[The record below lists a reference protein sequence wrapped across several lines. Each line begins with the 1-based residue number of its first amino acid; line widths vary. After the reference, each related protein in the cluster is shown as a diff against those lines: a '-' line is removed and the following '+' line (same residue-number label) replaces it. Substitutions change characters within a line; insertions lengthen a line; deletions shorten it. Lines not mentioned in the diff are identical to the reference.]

1 MSALAV
7 AAQPLDPE
15 DAADHRA
22 RLYRMARA
30 MCGSPHLAED
40 LVQETY
46 LRVLSR
52 PRMVRNENAF
62 SYLAGALRNAMINHV
77 RAERHRSRPGPELH
91 QVDPG
96 DPRGTGDPEAAAIA
110 GDVYAAIGALADGKR
125 EVIAAVDVVG
135 MSYAEAARTLEL
147 PIGTVMSR
155 LHRARADVADV
166 LEAA

>member
-7 AAQPLDPE
+7 AGRTLDPE
-15 DAADHRA
+15 DAAGHRA
-22 RLYRMARA
+22 RLHRMAWA

-46 LRVLSR
+46 VGVLSR
-52 PRMVRNENAF
+52 PRVLRNDNAF
-62 SYLAGALRNAMINHV
+62 FYLARALRNVTINHFRTEGR
-77 RAERHRSRPGPELH
+77 RARPGPDLDEL
-91 QVDPG
+91 DLA

-110 GDVYAAIGALADGKR
+110 GEVYAAIGSLADGKR
-125 EVIAAVDVVG
+125 EVVAAVDVAG
-135 MSYAEAARTLEL
+135 MSYAEAAQALEV

-155 LHRARADVADV
+155 LHRARADVAEV